1 MFVASVLEL
10 EACDLS
16 ARFDEPD
23 VVVVENEEEAAVD
36 LARVEADARPPVEV
50 VAEEEPNDFDQPDV
64 VVEEEEEEEVISSP
78 KVHRRRKS
86 REAASLVSELGKYWD
101 VSCSSR
107 RGRRV
112 RRQPLGGKS

>member
-1 MFVASVLEL
+1 M
-10 EACDLS
+10 
-16 ARFDEPD
+16 
-23 VVVVENEEEAAVD
+23 EEAAVD

-50 VAEEEPNDFDQPDV
+50 VAVEEPIDFDQPDL

-101 VSCSSR
+101 VSGSSR